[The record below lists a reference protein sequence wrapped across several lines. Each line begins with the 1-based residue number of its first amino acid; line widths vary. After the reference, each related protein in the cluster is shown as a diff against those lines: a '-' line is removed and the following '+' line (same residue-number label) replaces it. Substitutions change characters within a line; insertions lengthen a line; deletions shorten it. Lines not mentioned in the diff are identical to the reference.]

1 MLGCPIL
8 GARLTLL
15 IAPLRR
21 GFLFAG
27 GTLGLLVPLAARS
40 RAYQPAKTL
49 GAAAAATAKEGA
61 RGVGLEVG
69 DDVFAEIGPEY
80 ERVRPIAAGHGVVAT
95 PPDQPVGVDAAS
107 QGVIAIS
114 AIEHRRTVAG
124 RERVAFVGAREVD
137 HTRVGDGDRVM
148 DYATGQSSRGFG
160 RARKWAFIA
169 GPPGGQICTD
179 KHS

>member
-8 GARLTLL
+8 GARLSLL

-61 RGVGLEVG
+61 RNDRPCGIQGNSRSREGHHG
-69 DDVFAEIGPEY
+69 DYMVRNGTPVASVEIDTKDASA
-80 ERVRPIAAGHGVVAT
+80 IAGVVLSAAKSAYDEGQWKT
-95 PPDQPVGVDAAS
+95 PPLSRTLAA
-107 QGVIAIS
+107 QLRRLAL
-114 AIEHRRTVAG
+114 IEAYVRALEATDFAARLENL
-124 RERVAFVGAREVD
+124 ERANNR
-137 HTRVGDGDRVM
+137 
-148 DYATGQSSRGFG
+148 
-160 RARKWAFIA
+160 
-169 GPPGGQICTD
+169 
-179 KHS
+179 

>member
-8 GARLTLL
+8 GARLSLL

-61 RGVGLEVG
+61 RNDRPCGIQGNSRSREASV
-69 DDVFAEIGPEY
+69 EIDTKDASA
-80 ERVRPIAAGHGVVAT
+80 IAGVVLSAAKSAYDEGQWKT
-95 PPDQPVGVDAAS
+95 PPLSRTLAA
-107 QGVIAIS
+107 QLRRLAL
-114 AIEHRRTVAG
+114 IEAYVRALEATDFAARLENL
-124 RERVAFVGAREVD
+124 ERANNR
-137 HTRVGDGDRVM
+137 
-148 DYATGQSSRGFG
+148 
-160 RARKWAFIA
+160 
-169 GPPGGQICTD
+169 
-179 KHS
+179 